1 MSRLF
6 LIRHGE
12 AESAWGG
19 DDDDPGLSAA
29 GQAQAAETAREL
41 AGIRPLALLTSPM
54 RRCLDTAA
62 PYERLVGRR
71 ASVEPRVSEVPTP
84 AGIADRRVWLQENFP
99 WRGGAP
105 RSWETLDPHLKA
117 WRETLLGCLCEVES
131 DTVVFSHFIAINVA
145 VSAALGRAETIVCK
159 PGYASITELEVS
171 PSGLSLVRMGAEMTG
186 GEVR

>member
-12 AESAWGG
+12 AEAAWG
-19 DDDDPGLSAA
+19 DENDDPGLSAV
-29 GQAQAAETAREL
+29 GHAQAAATAQEL
-41 AGIRPLALLTSPM
+41 VRLGPLALLTSPM

-62 PYERLVGRR
+62 PYERLVGQT
-71 ASVEPRVSEVPTP
+71 ATIEPRVSEVPTP
-84 AGIADRRVWLQENFP
+84 AGVGDRRVWLQDNFP
-99 WRGGAP
+99 WRGGPP
-105 RSWETLDPHLKA
+105 RSWGTLDPYLEA
-117 WRETLLGCLCEVES
+117 WRETLLARVHEIEQ
-131 DTVVFSHFIAINVA
+131 DTTVFSHFIAINV
-145 VSAALGRAETIVCK
+145 VVGAALKRVETIVCK